1 MKFSERTGALLAKDK
16 FMEALSTNCH
26 ELCHCFG
33 GDASAAFSRALTHI
47 ITLIMEN
54 TEKMSISHRLWVEQF
69 DTMVDDYKAVNN
81 SLC

>member
-1 MKFSERTGALLAKDK
+1 MKFSKSKGALLAKDK
-16 FMEALSTNCH
+16 FIEALSTYCH

-33 GDASAAFSRALTHI
+33 GDASATFSRALI

-54 TEKMSISHRLWVEQF
+54 TEKMSISHRLRVEQF